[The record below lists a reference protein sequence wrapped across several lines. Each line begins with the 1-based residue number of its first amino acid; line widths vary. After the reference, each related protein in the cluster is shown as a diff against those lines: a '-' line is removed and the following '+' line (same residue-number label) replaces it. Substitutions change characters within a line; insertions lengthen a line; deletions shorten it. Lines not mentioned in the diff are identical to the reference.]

1 MAELTI
7 MGSFEGPGEK
17 RTAEHLAAVL
27 PDHWRIFCNRKLP
40 TNSNDDVDIIVVGE
54 HAVFIVEEKSWGPKV
69 VIGNHLWSVAKP
81 WGEIDDRPNAFNS
94 VSTKAKK
101 AITWLKNSVPALQN
115 AKQHL
120 TIPIVIFSHP
130 DIEILEKPGYK
141 IPDNI
146 FTLIE
151 SKEFFEHLDA
161 NNSAGNLSENRSK
174 VIATVLDLESAD
186 QELSKI
192 GNYKVMQELDA
203 RKGIR
208 VFEAEHNFTG
218 ETSFLKCYNNL
229 YWSQA
234 GDGAEA
240 LITREIQAMIRLEQ
254 VNRSWFHRDP
264 FHFEAKDWTVFPIV
278 KPNGVVSLQELIDDP
293 LRSFFKNKSLEIAR
307 DAFEA
312 LREVHA
318 EKIAHKVLTPSRI
331 WIGKGLRIRLS
342 DFFLAHIDGDNSV
355 VAIEEDAS
363 SVAYR
368 DPQAA
373 VSLAFADSTSDVY
386 ALSFSLASWLTDI
399 DISEKEAMLDALLA
413 EDAPPLFKVLTNGLT
428 DDRDTRWTASQLAE
442 AIASILEPTPAYA
455 SSVGETVFEVNRT
468 VSGRFEILE
477 KLGRGGVAT
486 TWKVRD
492 KYAEGSIKV
501 LKQLHDESSYE
512 LAVAEFSNANKLNHP
527 GCSKTKEVHEK
538 PTPGFLISEYI
549 SGVTLLE
556 KSKEAGFGVTEA
568 GAIAR
573 QCLAIL
579 GYIHQENFVHGDLS
593 PKNIIVGDDGKVTLI
608 DFGFLAAIGNIQQA
622 GTIATLAPEVLAGKA
637 LSAQSD
643 LYSLGSTIVRI
654 LLGRQP
660 NQPSVN
666 SEGKAELVRQDLTAD
681 EIQQWGEEGEEFLKV
696 FLRSA
701 DPKPANRFQSAEE
714 VLAAIQKALPTPV
727 AKLPKK
733 GSVPKLNQDV
743 SAIRS
748 LHTLSTGGAANIL
761 GLNSAFAQ
769 DTYVSTRLDD
779 ALLPDVVKGNLDVV
793 FLTGNPGDG
802 KTSFLQQVEQE
813 LMSAG
818 AKGESH
824 SWGWLLELGGR
835 KFHAIF
841 DASESHEE
849 MSSDELVMSALSQV
863 AAGNYTALL
872 AVNDGRLRQFFLD
885 NGDDFPEF
893 SEQVD
898 LFFKGLNTSLPRFA
912 IVDLKMRSLAS
923 GDEPHIASAI
933 LDTLTSSKRWEVCN
947 DCSSKPQC
955 PSFNNA
961 QQMAGPAREKIANLL
976 QISHLRRTKRAT
988 LRQIRSTLG
997 YLITGDLSCEEVH
1010 ASVVNNEDLSTTSA
1024 SLGELVFGGKS
1035 QDPLVQEWV
1044 RLDPGNLVSPAVDR
1058 LLRSESAPKSPV
1070 GETEDY
1076 VSFMRNHYLGLRQEP
1091 DSLAT
1096 AIPIEESSFYKYL
1109 SEYLAIL
1116 SSPDNPDNKARILKG
1131 VSKLIGAYGY
1141 SGPDLAVSQDRR
1153 NSDWAVLKP
1162 SFEGEFK
1169 LATNEFVSP
1178 YVEFSP
1184 DLLILSHS
1192 SGAQLNI
1199 SLDTAEIILGAA
1211 DGSLYAD
1218 RLTDAVRF
1226 DIEGF
1231 GRKLLR
1237 QVSENLIV
1245 VEPSGSSHN
1254 IRSIE
1259 GKLVHVSPEEENG
1272 GEAS

>member
-1 MAELTI
+1 MAEITI

-81 WGEIDDRPNAFNS
+81 WGQIDDRPNAFNS

-101 AITWLKNSVPALQN
+101 AITWLKNSVPALQSS
-115 AKQHL
+115 KKHL

-146 FTLIE
+146 FTLDE

-192 GNYKVMQELDA
+192 GNYKVLHELNS
-203 RKGIR
+203 RKGVR

-218 ETSFLKCYNNL
+218 ETSFLKCYSNL

-254 VNRSWFHRDP
+254 ANRSWFHRDP

-331 WIGKGLRIRLS
+331 WIGKGLRVRFS
-342 DFFLAHIDGDNSV
+342 DFFLAHIDGDSSV
-355 VAIEEDAS
+355 VAIEEDSS
-363 SVAYR
+363 SVAFR

-386 ALSFSLASWLTDI
+386 ALSFSLASWLTGI
-399 DISEKEAMLDALLA
+399 DISDKAAMLDALLA
-413 EDAPPLFKVLTNGLT
+413 KDAPPLFQVLTNGLS
-428 DDRDTRWTASQLAE
+428 DDRDIRWTASQLAE

-455 SSVGETVFEVNRT
+455 TPVGETVFEVGRT

-492 KYAEGSIKV
+492 RYAEGSIKV

-512 LAVAEFSNANKLNHP
+512 LAVAEFSNANKLHHP
-527 GCSKTKEVHEK
+527 GCSKTKEVQEK
-538 PTPGFLISEYI
+538 PAPGFLISEYI
-549 SGVTLLE
+549 PGVTLLE
-556 KSKEAGFGVTEA
+556 KAKEAGFGVSEA
-568 GAIAR
+568 RAIAR

-622 GTIATLAPEVLAGKA
+622 GTIATLAPEILAGKP

-660 NQPSVN
+660 NQSRVD
-666 SEGKAELVRQDLTAD
+666 SEGKAQLVRQELTAD

-701 DPKPANRFQSAEE
+701 DPKPANRFQSADE
-714 VLAAIQKALPTPV
+714 VLGAIQKALPTPV
-727 AKLPKK
+727 VKLPKK
-733 GSVPKLNQDV
+733 GSTPKVNPAV
-743 SAIRS
+743 ASIRS
-748 LHTLSTGGAANIL
+748 LYTRSSAGAANIL
-761 GLNSAFAQ
+761 GLNSEFAKE
-769 DTYVSTRLDD
+769 TYVGTRLDN
-779 ALLPDVVKGNLDVV
+779 ALLPDIVKGNLDVV

-802 KTSFLQQVEQE
+802 KTSFLQQVEE
-813 LMSAG
+813 ALTAAG
-818 AKGESH
+818 AQGESH
-824 SWGWLLELGGR
+824 SWGWMLELNGR

-849 MSSDELVMSALSQV
+849 MSSDELVISALSRV
-863 AAGNYTALL
+863 GEGNYTSLL
-872 AVNDGRLRQFFLD
+872 AVNDGRLRQFFLE
-885 NGDDFPEF
+885 NEEDFPEF
-893 SEQVD
+893 SKEVD
-898 LFFKGLNTSLPRFA
+898 QFFKGLSTSLPRFA
-912 IVDLKMRSLAS
+912 IVDLKMRSLAA
-923 GDEPHIASAI
+923 GDEPQIASAI
-933 LDTLTSSKRWEVCN
+933 LDTLTSATLWEGCH

-961 QQMAGPAREKIANLL
+961 QQMAGPAREKIAKLL

-997 YLITGDLSCEEVH
+997 FLITGDVSCEEVH
-1010 ASVVNNEDLSTTSA
+1010 TAVAKNEDLSSTSA
-1024 SLGELVFGGKS
+1024 DLGELVFGGRS
-1035 QDPLVQEWV
+1035 QDPLVQEWK

-1058 LLRSESAPKSPV
+1058 LLRSEQAPKSLAGDP
-1070 GETEDY
+1070 EEY
-1076 VSFMRNHYLGLRQEP
+1076 VTFMRSHYLGLRQDP
-1091 DSLAT
+1091 GSLASMP
-1096 AIPIEESSFYKYL
+1096 ADESSYYRHF
-1109 SEYLAIL
+1109 SEYVSIL
-1116 SSPDNPDNKARILKG
+1116 SDPGNLEHKARILKG

-1141 SGPDLAVSQDRR
+1141 SGPDLAVNQDRR
-1153 NSDWAVLKP
+1153 HSDWAVLKP

-1169 LATNEFVSP
+1169 LTSNEFSSP
-1178 YVEFSP
+1178 YIEFSP

-1211 DGSLYAD
+1211 DGNLYGD
-1218 RLTDAVRF
+1218 RVTDAVRF

-1245 VEPSGSSHN
+1245 VEPSGSSHKV
-1254 IRSIE
+1254 RALD
-1259 GKLVHVSPEEENG
+1259 GRLVRVSPAVSSG
-1272 GEAS
+1272 GEVS